1 MYRIKYLILN
11 VVNLS
16 LYVNYHFLE
25 TRKKHQKEPK
35 RGYIPPMYRDK
46 CIEIEKRCFYL
57 SKGLK
62 VAISYVSNRACGLCY
77 AGKLSYYYLK
87 VFLTKMKVSLDK
99 SMSFSY
105 HYMYKGNGG

>member
-1 MYRIKYLILN
+1 MYAVKLTLYNALLYTIKKNVYYSLSLYQKTNSIHTPMYRIKYLILN

-46 CIEIEKRCFYL
+46 CIEIEKSVRLNVCRIAEL
-57 SKGLK
+57 LLLK
-62 VAISYVSNRACGLCY
+62 DFFN
-77 AGKLSYYYLK
+77 KNE
-87 VFLTKMKVSLDK
+87 
-99 SMSFSY
+99 SFS
-105 HYMYKGNGG
+105 